1 MFWKSSLAGALIF
14 FFLGF
19 NDEADD
25 DFDDDDDDDVMTVL
39 SVLACLQSVRQA
51 QEGAK
56 VVSLVRRD
64 SR

>member
-1 MFWKSSLAGALIF
+1 
-14 FFLGF
+14 LGF

-25 DFDDDDDDDVMTVL
+25 DFDDDDDDDVMTML